1 MNNKKK
7 FPLHKYNSIKS
18 YYLNYVEEY
27 ILSLNSIDLN
37 ILEKISKLLV
47 NTFKKNKKLFVC
59 GNGGSAAISNHFLCD
74 FAKYVRFG
82 TNLKPKIISL
92 SSNVEIITAIGNDM
106 DFNKIFSYQLENL
119 ISKED
124 ILLVISSSGNSP
136 NIIEAIKEAKK
147 IKAKVISFTGF
158 KGGYAKIKSD
168 LSLHVNANNYGLS
181 EDSHHMIM
189 HILCQFIRQK
199 FLKNIKNKTIY

>member
-1 MNNKKK
+1 MSNKKK
-7 FPLHKYNSIKS
+7 FPSHKYNSIKS

-27 ILSLNSIDLN
+27 ILSINSIDFN
-37 ILEKISKLLV
+37 ILEKISKLLET
-47 NTFKKNKKLFVC
+47 TFKKNKKIFVC

-106 DFNKIFSYQLENL
+106 NFKKIFSYQLENL
-119 ISKED
+119 ITKED
-124 ILLVISSSGNSP
+124 VLLVISSSGNSP

-147 IKAKVISFTGF
+147 VEAKVISFTGF
-158 KGGYAKIKSD
+158 NGGYAKIKSD

-199 FLKNIKNKTIY
+199 FLKNIKNKTIF

>member
-1 MNNKKK
+1 MYKKNK
-7 FPLHKYNSIKS
+7 FPSHKYNSIKS
-18 YYLNYVEEY
+18 YYLNYLEEY
-27 ILSLNSIDLN
+27 VFSMKSIDLN

-47 NTFKKNKKLFVC
+47 NTFKKKKKLFVC

-92 SSNVEIITAIGNDM
+92 SSNIEIITAIGNDM
-106 DFNKIFSYQLENL
+106 DFKKIFSYQLENL
-119 ISKED
+119 ISNED
-124 ILLVISSSGNSP
+124 VLLVISSSGNSP

-147 IKAKVISFTGF
+147 VKAIVVSFTGF
-158 KGGYAKIKSD
+158 NGGYARKKSA
-168 LSLHVNANNYGLS
+168 LSLHVKTNNYGLS
-181 EDSHHMIM
+181 EDSHHMLM

-199 FLKNIKNKTIY
+199 FLKTIINKALF

>member
-1 MNNKKK
+1 MYKKNK
-7 FPLHKYNSIKS
+7 FPSHKYNSIKS
-18 YYLNYVEEY
+18 YYLNYLEEY
-27 ILSLNSIDLN
+27 IFSMKSLDLN
-37 ILEKISKLLV
+37 ILEKTSKLLV

-92 SSNVEIITAIGNDM
+92 SSNIEIITAIGNDI

-119 ISKED
+119 ISNED
-124 ILLVISSSGNSP
+124 VLLVISSSGNSP

-147 IKAKVISFTGF
+147 VKAKVVSFTGF
-158 KGGYAKIKSD
+158 NGGYAKKNSD
-168 LSLHVNANNYGLS
+168 LSLHVKANNYGLS

-199 FLKNIKNKTIY
+199 FLKNIKNKTIF

>member
-7 FPLHKYNSIKS
+7 FPSHKYNSIKS

-27 ILSLNSIDLN
+27 ILSINSIDFN
-37 ILEKISKLLV
+37 ILEKISKLLIG
-47 NTFKKNKKLFVC
+47 TFKKNKKLFVC
-59 GNGGSAAISNHFLCD
+59 GNGGSAAISNHLLCD

-124 ILLVISSSGNSP
+124 VLLVISSSGNSP

-147 IKAKVISFTGF
+147 VEAQVISFTGF
-158 KGGYAKIKSD
+158 NGGYAKMKSD

-181 EDSHHMIM
+181 EDSHQMIM

-199 FLKNIKNKTIY
+199 FLKNIKNKTIF

>member
-199 FLKNIKNKTIY
+199 FLKNIKNKTVF

>member
-7 FPLHKYNSIKS
+7 FSSYKYNSIKS

-27 ILSLNSIDLN
+27 ILSINSIDFN

-47 NTFKKNKKLFVC
+47 GTFKKNKKLFVC

-74 FAKYVRFG
+74 FAKYVRIG

-119 ISKED
+119 ISKD
-124 ILLVISSSGNSP
+124 DVLLVISSSGNSS

-147 IKAKVISFTGF
+147 VEAKVISFTGF
-158 KGGYAKIKSD
+158 NGGYAKMKSD

-181 EDSHHMIM
+181 EDSHQMIM

-199 FLKNIKNKTIY
+199 FLKNIKNKTIF